1 MLGTEPGD
9 IRKADAYH
17 QNKDKTMTVIR
28 KTAVAVLA
36 AAALTGLGAGVASAA
51 PAAHLDSAQQDI
63 RFFNASP
70 YQMFVAKVDGGAA
83 PAIRDIQ
90 PGQSLTVPGY
100 ELAQDGMSPQLEVA
114 EYDPTQNIYDISAI
128 MATGYQPGVTPCT
141 PIPGR
146 SNAKEMGCLVQT
158 PNVLAGES
166 GPMQISIWTTNPK
179 HNGVTTNFD
188 ANTGDKVAMGNML
201 AGLATLS
208 PSFVT
213 FDPNVD
219 TVNWGY
225 GPQAQ
230 AGTAVWNCNTAE
242 ANEQIGGGATH
253 EEATNVTGTFTFTQ
267 GIKLFDTV
275 DTSISASI
283 SVGHTWTNSTT
294 DTYSIG
300 ENIPAH
306 NVGWLG
312 SIPSTESV
320 TGTVTAMSTPGYPIS
335 FSNITFTEPGLNKAN
350 NPALDYQYVPHAR
363 AMTQDEINTYC
374 VSNSASSTA
383 HNNVVTGGT
392 VPDVTVGAIK

>member
-1 MLGTEPGD
+1 
-9 IRKADAYH
+9 
-17 QNKDKTMTVIR
+17 
-28 KTAVAVLA
+28 
-36 AAALTGLGAGVASAA
+36 
-51 PAAHLDSAQQDI
+51 
-63 RFFNASP
+63 
-70 YQMFVAKVDGGAA
+70 
-83 PAIRDIQ
+83 
-90 PGQSLTVPGY
+90 
-100 ELAQDGMSPQLEVA
+100 
-114 EYDPTQNIYDISAI
+114 
-128 MATGYQPGVTPCT
+128 
-141 PIPGR
+141 
-146 SNAKEMGCLVQT
+146 MGCLVQT

-230 AGTAVWNCNTAE
+230 AGPAVWNCNTAE

>member
-1 MLGTEPGD
+1 
-9 IRKADAYH
+9 
-17 QNKDKTMTVIR
+17 MT
-28 KTAVAVLA
+28 
-36 AAALTGLGAGVASAA
+36 
-51 PAAHLDSAQQDI
+51 
-63 RFFNASP
+63 
-70 YQMFVAKVDGGAA
+70 
-83 PAIRDIQ
+83 
-90 PGQSLTVPGY
+90 
-100 ELAQDGMSPQLEVA
+100 PQLEVA
-114 EYDPTQNIYDISAI
+114 EYDPAQQITDISAI
-128 MATGYQPGVTPCT
+128 MTTGYQPGVASCNA
-141 PIPGR
+141 IPGR
-146 SNAKEMGCLVQT
+146 SNAREMGCLVQT

-179 HNGVTTNFD
+179 HNGVPTNFD
-188 ANTGDKVAMGNML
+188 ANTGDKVAMGNL
-201 AGLATLS
+201 LSGLATYN

-225 GPQAQ
+225 GAQAQ
-230 AGTAVWNCNTAE
+230 AGPAVWNCGTDM
-242 ANEQIGGGATH
+242 ANEQVGGGATH

-320 TGTVTAMSTPGYPIS
+320 TGTVTATSTPGYPMV

-374 VSNSASSTA
+374 VSNSAASATA
-383 HNNVVTGGT
+383 HNSIVTGGT
-392 VPDVTVGAIK
+392 VPDVTAGAVK